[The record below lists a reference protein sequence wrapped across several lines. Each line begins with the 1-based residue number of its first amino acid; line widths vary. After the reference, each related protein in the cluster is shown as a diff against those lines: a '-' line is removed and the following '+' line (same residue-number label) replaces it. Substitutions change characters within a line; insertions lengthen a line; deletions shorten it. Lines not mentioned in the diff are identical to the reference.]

1 MRSLTWLETRDT
13 VHEQVMVAVYDTLMV
28 TKTIT
33 IRENEA
39 GDTIRMTMIMDRE
52 RVRLMADVRS
62 KKEESRVVVDSI
74 YIERNDSIRT
84 QNARFTAREDS
95 QSFSLVSVLKWVLAV
110 MVVLSMLIVIAR
122 LKV

>member
-39 GDTIRMTMIMDRE
+39 GDTIRMTTIMDRE
-52 RVRLMADVRS
+52 RVRSMADVRS
-62 KKEESRVVVDSI
+62 KKEEARVVVDSI

-84 QNARFTAREDS
+84 QNTRFADREENRS
-95 QSFSLVSVLKWVLAV
+95 SSLVTVLKWLLAM
-110 MVVLSMLIVIAR
+110 MVVLSMLIVIVR

>member
-1 MRSLTWLETRDT
+1 MRSLTLLETRDT
-13 VHEQVMVAVYDTLMV
+13 VHEQVMVAVHDTLMV

-39 GDTIRMTMIMDRE
+39 GDTIRMTTVMDRE
-52 RVRLMADVRS
+52 RVRSVADVRS
-62 KKEESRVVVDSI
+62 KKEEARVVDSI

-84 QNARFTAREDS
+84 QNARFTAQEES
-95 QSFSLVSVLKWVLAV
+95 QSSSLVSVLKWVLAM
-110 MVVLSMLIVIAR
+110 MVVLSMLIVIVR